1 MATAT
6 ATPTR
11 KATRTARTNTPT
23 NTVTVVKPASAP
35 TQELD
40 VKQAKMEIESTVI
53 PGKLAFAVMTP
64 DRLKALSFISTY
76 GTNDPQSTSPK
87 GHGYQREPMEERFP
101 GIGRYYARGENR
113 FRIPPLE
120 ISVRVYDAKQ
130 RARFNTLFNA
140 GNVTKIHQEFGKSVF
155 SVMDGQHRIGGLHWA
170 WKNLE
175 DFNALVPMMLN
186 YGLSYVEEATLFDDI
201 NTSQRKLPKALIEA
215 TKVHIQAGEPSHA
228 QTIREV
234 TIGLAEDKDS
244 VWFGKVNMT
253 GAPKSPEPVSFEGL
267 RRSVG
272 DLLPARVITRLEARG
287 YIPANVAK
295 RFWQLVAKA
304 CAPAWNEQTRTVE
317 NEAHEMVEEVVKYRM
332 KDVVGVAAVSLLG
345 ADLLI
350 TALDKSTNDESFWE
364 TMSEYVSRLGA
375 VDWEKRKNNPYM
387 ATSAG
392 FGGQRQLYEIL
403 YALVYTER
411 EPGEA
416 VAPDEQ

>member
-1 MATAT
+1 MATT
-6 ATPTR
+6 ATTTR
-11 KATRTARTNTPT
+11 KAARTARTNTPT
-23 NTVTVVKPASAP
+23 TSLPIIKPASAP
-35 TQELD
+35 SAVD
-40 VKQAKMEIESTVI
+40 VKQSKMEIESMMI
-53 PGKLAFAVMTP
+53 PGKVAFAVMTP

-76 GTNDPQSTSPK
+76 GTEDPQSTSPR

-130 RARFNTLFNA
+130 RARFITLFNA
-140 GNVTKIHQEFGKSVF
+140 GNVSKIHQEFGKAVF
-155 SVMDGQHRIGGLHWA
+155 SVMDGQHRIGGLFWA

-175 DFNALVPMMLN
+175 EFNAYVPMMLN
-186 YGLSYVEEATLFDDI
+186 FGLNYTEEANLFDDI

-234 TIGLAEDKDS
+234 TLGLAEDKDS
-244 VWFGKVNMT
+244 VWFGLVNMT
-253 GAPKSPEPVSFEGL
+253 GAPKSQLPVSFEGL
-267 RRSVG
+267 RRSAG

-287 YIPANVAK
+287 YIPGNVAK
-295 RFWQLVAKA
+295 RFWGLVAKA

-317 NEAHEMVEEVVKYRM
+317 NEAHEMVEEPVKYRL
-332 KDVVGVAAVSLLG
+332 KDVVGVAAISLLG
-345 ADLLI
+345 SDILI
-350 TALDKSTNDESFWE
+350 TALDKSTNDEEFWE
-364 TMSEYVSRLGA
+364 AMSEYVSRLGA

-403 YALVYTER
+403 YALVYTEQ
-411 EPGEA
+411 EPGVAVEA
-416 VAPDEQ
+416 DEK

>member
-1 MATAT
+1 MTTAT
-6 ATPTR
+6 ATR
-11 KATRTARTNTPT
+11 KARTARTATPT
-23 NTVTVVKPASAP
+23 TSIPVVKPASAP
-35 TQELD
+35 ASVD
-40 VKQAKMEIESTVI
+40 VKQSKMEIESTVI

-76 GTNDPQSTSPK
+76 TTNDPQSTSPK

-113 FRIPPLE
+113 FRIPTLM
-120 ISVRVYDAKQ
+120 ISVRVYDAKG
-130 RARFNTLFNA
+130 RARFNTLFNS
-140 GNVTKIHQEFGKSVF
+140 GNVSKIHQEFGKAAF
-155 SVMDGQHRIGGLHWA
+155 SVIDGQHRIGGLFWA

-175 DFNALVPMMLN
+175 DFNAAVPMLLN
-186 YGLSYVEEATLFDDI
+186 YGLSYVEEAMLFDDI

-295 RFWQLVAKA
+295 RFWSLTAKA

-350 TALDKSTNDESFWE
+350 TALDRSTNDEGFWE
-364 TMSEYVSRLGA
+364 TMSDYVSRLGA

-403 YALVYTER
+403 YALVYTEK

-416 VAPDEQ
+416 VEADQQ

>member
-6 ATPTR
+6 TTTR
-11 KATRTARTNTPT
+11 KTRTARTATPT
-23 NTVTVVKPASAP
+23 TGIPIVKPASAP
-35 TQELD
+35 AAVD
-40 VKQAKMEIESTVI
+40 VKQSKMEIESTMV
-53 PGKLAFAVMTP
+53 PGKVAFAALSP
-64 DRLKALSFISTY
+64 DRLKALAFISTY
-76 GTNDPQSTSPK
+76 TTIDPQSTSPK

-113 FRIPPLE
+113 FHIPALLV
-120 ISVRVYDAKQ
+120 SVRVYDAKQ

-140 GNVTKIHQEFGKSVF
+140 GNVSKIHQEFGKSVF
-155 SVMDGQHRIGGLHWA
+155 SIVDGQHRTGGLFWA

-175 DFNALVPMMLN
+175 EFNCAVPVMLY
-186 YGLSYVEEATLFDDI
+186 YGLSYTDEANLFDDV

-215 TKVHIQAGEPSHA
+215 TKVHMLAGEPSHA

-253 GAPKSPEPVSFEGL
+253 GAPKSPEPQTFEGL
-267 RRSVG
+267 RRAVG

-287 YIPANVAK
+287 YIPANVTK
-295 RFWQLVAKA
+295 RFWGLVAKA

-317 NEAHEMVEEVVKYRM
+317 NEAHEIVEEEVKYRL
-332 KDVVGVAAVSLLG
+332 KEVVGVAAISLLG
-345 ADLLI
+345 SDILI
-350 TALDKSTNDESFWE
+350 TALDKSTNDEGFWE
-364 TMSEYVSRLGA
+364 AMSEYVSRLGA

-403 YALVYTER
+403 YALVYTET
-411 EPGEA
+411 EPGVAVEA
-416 VAPDEQ
+416 DEK